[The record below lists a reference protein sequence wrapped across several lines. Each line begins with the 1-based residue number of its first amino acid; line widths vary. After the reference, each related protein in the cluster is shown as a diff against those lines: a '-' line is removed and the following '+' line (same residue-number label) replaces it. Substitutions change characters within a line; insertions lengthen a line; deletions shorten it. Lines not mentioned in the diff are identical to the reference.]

1 MSDASQFRMNA
12 LPKKLLPHMKLII
25 MTTKS
30 ACLALAVVVLTATVV
45 QADITYTYTGKPFTD
60 VSGPY
65 TTSDRVTA
73 TVTLASPFGPNMPLT
88 IVTPLAF
95 SFSDGVQTITD
106 LNAASSSFRFGTGPT
121 GSITIWSL
129 FASLLGGSIIEIENA
144 SGNVFDT
151 GLTST
156 PGQNDVSG
164 INRGMP
170 GVWSASVPDAGS
182 TLALL
187 FLSLAALGL
196 AARRLKW
203 AAA

>member
-1 MSDASQFRMNA
+1 MNA

-25 MTTKS
+25 MTPKS
-30 ACLALAVVVLTATVV
+30 PCLALAVVVLTATAV
-45 QADITYTYTGKPFTD
+45 QADITYTYTGNPFTD

-106 LNAASSSFRFGTGPT
+106 LNVVSTSIAFETGQTGVITEWEIQVISGFGVVRTTNTPP
-121 GSITIWSL
+121 
-129 FASLLGGSIIEIENA
+129 LGDVVDVGA
-144 SGNVFDT
+144 M
-151 GLTST
+151 GLAQGFNLGA
-156 PGQNDVSG
+156 PGEWVLS
-164 INRGMP
+164 P
-170 GVWSASVPDAGS
+170 VPDVGS

-187 FLSLAALGL
+187 FLSLTALGV